1 MNKLYTKI
9 IVVLLA
15 PALLLSVALP
25 SQSKPKKAVQN
36 QANQANDRQFQ
47 IQATQAT
54 KIPAGSV
61 GNFVVTFANYAAG
74 PQSGLDVQEGKQV
87 SIPVSG
93 RVGNV
98 EVPAGATLVGKFN
111 RLNESS
117 GTLAFD
123 TLVANGKV
131 YKINAASAPVAGKLR
146 QDVYDLQNR
155 RDGRD
160 FAKTGVKERREQQRG
175 QAAREYSNAGGNI
188 VGIFSPLAGSLIGGI
203 GSIAGTSKETEAVEN
218 STAKQEEV
226 LDRDIPS
233 VLVAEISPLQNIS
246 VQFNDA
252 VDLNA
257 PVATLP
263 QAPPGP
269 GTPQQG
275 FPQQQATPQAAPAP
289 GTAPPAA
296 NAPGTPSAAPVP
308 AASNAPA
315 SFAAP
320 NAAPAPAANIA
331 PGTPSASP
339 QSASPANAAPPTIAP
354 SAIPGYPGSAPR

>member
-1 MNKLYTKI
+1 MLHQLFQKKI
-9 IVVLLA
+9 T
-15 PALLLSVALP
+15 ALLVPMLLVSMVVLP
-25 SQSKPKKAVQN
+25 SQAKPRKPAQQSPEAAK
-36 QANQANDRQFQ
+36 QFQ

-74 PQSGLDVQEGKQV
+74 PMTGLDVQEGKQV

-98 EVPAGATLVGKFN
+98 EVPAGATLVGRFN

-131 YKINAASAPVAGKLR
+131 YKINAASAPLPGKLR
-146 QDVYDLQNR
+146 QDLYDLQNR

-160 FAKTGVKERREQQRG
+160 FAKTGIKERREEQRG
-175 QAAREYSNAGGNI
+175 RAAREYSGAAGNI
-188 VGIFSPLAGSLIGGI
+188 VGNFSPLAGSLLGGI
-203 GSIAGTSKETEAVEN
+203 GSIVGTSKETEAVET
-218 STAKQEEV
+218 STSKQEEI

-233 VLVAEISPLQNIS
+233 VLVAEISPLQNLT

-263 QAPPGP
+263 QAPQGAPPQGLPVAAPQTNFANP
-269 GTPQQG
+269 GT
-275 FPQQQATPQAAPAP
+275 TV
-289 GTAPPAA
+289 PP
-296 NAPGTPSAAPVP
+296 T
-308 AASNAPA
+308 
-315 SFAAP
+315 
-320 NAAPAPAANIA
+320 
-331 PGTPSASP
+331 
-339 QSASPANAAPPTIAP
+339 AAPPY
-354 SAIPGYPGSAPR
+354 GYPAYGVPYAPGGYPYYPGAPGGALP

>member
-1 MNKLYTKI
+1 MLHQLFQKKI
-9 IVVLLA
+9 T
-15 PALLLSVALP
+15 ALLVPILLVSMVLP
-25 SQSKPKKAVQN
+25 SQAKPRKPAQSPAAAK
-36 QANQANDRQFQ
+36 QFQ

-74 PQSGLDVQEGKQV
+74 PMTGLDVQEGKQV

-98 EVPAGATLVGKFN
+98 EVPAGATLVGRFN

-131 YKINAASAPVAGKLR
+131 YKINAASAPLPGKLR
-146 QDVYDLQNR
+146 QDLYDLQNR

-160 FAKTGVKERREQQRG
+160 FAKTGIKERREEQRG
-175 QAAREYSNAGGNI
+175 RAAREYSNAGGNI
-188 VGIFSPLAGSLIGGI
+188 VGNFSPLAGSLIGGI
-203 GSIAGTSKETEAVEN
+203 GSIVGTSKETEAVET
-218 STAKQEEV
+218 STSKQEEI

-233 VLVAEISPLQNIS
+233 VLVAEISPLQNLT

-263 QAPPGP
+263 QAPQGGPPQGVPVAAPQTNFANP
-269 GTPQQG
+269 GTTVP
-275 FPQQQATPQAAPAP
+275 PTP
-289 GTAPPAA
+289 TVAPPY
-296 NAPGTPSAAPVP
+296 
-308 AASNAPA
+308 
-315 SFAAP
+315 
-320 NAAPAPAANIA
+320 
-331 PGTPSASP
+331 
-339 QSASPANAAPPTIAP
+339 
-354 SAIPGYPGSAPR
+354 GYPGYGAPYAPGGYPYYPGAPGGALP

>member
-1 MNKLYTKI
+1 MVALF
-9 IVVLLA
+9 A
-15 PALLLSVALP
+15 PVLLLSVALP
-25 SQSKPKKAVQN
+25 SQARPKKAVQKPAA
-36 QANQANDRQFQ
+36 QEQFQ

-160 FAKTGVKERREQQRG
+160 FAKTGIKERREEQRG

-188 VGIFSPLAGSLIGGI
+188 VGIFSPLAGSLIGGV
-203 GSIAGTSKETEAVEN
+203 GSIVGTSKETEAVET
-218 STAKQEEV
+218 STAKQEGI

-233 VLVAEISPLQNIS
+233 VLVAEISPLQNLS
-246 VQFNDA
+246 VQFNEA

-263 QAPPGP
+263 QGPPGP
-269 GTPQQG
+269 GTPQQA
-275 FPQQQATPQAAPAP
+275 FPQPQAAPAP
-289 GTAPPAA
+289 AGAPP
-296 NAPGTPSAAPVP
+296 
-308 AASNAPA
+308 
-315 SFAAP
+315 
-320 NAAPAPAANIA
+320 ANIA
-331 PGTPSASP
+331 PGAPAFPQAAPTPVAAPSANVVPGTPTAP
-339 QSASPANAAPPTIAP
+339 QAAPATNVAPRTPAVAPSPAPAPVSPPAANVAPSPSTPTIAP
-354 SAIPGYPGSAPR
+354 SAIPGYPGSR

>member
-1 MNKLYTKI
+1 LLYCGGGKILNKFYAKRM
-9 IVVLLA
+9 VALLA

-25 SQSKPKKAVQN
+25 SQARPKKAVQRPAA
-36 QANQANDRQFQ
+36 QEQFQ

-74 PQSGLDVQEGKQV
+74 PQSGLDIQEGKQV
-87 SIPVSG
+87 SIPVAG

-98 EVPAGATLVGKFN
+98 EVPAGATLVGRFN

-123 TLVANGKV
+123 TLIANGKV

-160 FAKTGVKERREQQRG
+160 FAKTGIKERREEQRG
-175 QAAREYSNAGGNI
+175 RAAREYSNAGGNI
-188 VGIFSPLAGSLIGGI
+188 VGNFSPLAGSLIGGI
-203 GSIAGTSKETEAVEN
+203 GSIVGTSKETEAVET
-218 STAKQEEV
+218 STTKQEEI

-246 VQFNDA
+246 VQFTDA

-263 QAPPGP
+263 QAPQGAPGAPQGVPVAAPPPSNFVNP
-269 GTPQQG
+269 GT
-275 FPQQQATPQAAPAP
+275 TVPAVP
-289 GTAPPAA
+289 TAPP
-296 NAPGTPSAAPVP
+296 PGY
-308 AASNAPA
+308 
-315 SFAAP
+315 
-320 NAAPAPAANIA
+320 
-331 PGTPSASP
+331 G
-339 QSASPANAAPPTIAP
+339 APPYG
-354 SAIPGYPGSAPR
+354 GYPGYAPGYGAPPYGGGYPGYGGPGGGLP

>member
-1 MNKLYTKI
+1 LNKFYTKK
-9 IVVLLA
+9 IVALLV
-15 PALLLSVALP
+15 PVLLLSVALP
-25 SQSKPKKAVQN
+25 SHAKPKKAVQN
-36 QANQANDRQFQ
+36 PETEKQFQ

-74 PQSGLDVQEGKQV
+74 PQSGLDIQEGKQV

-117 GTLAFD
+117 GNLVFD

-160 FAKTGVKERREQQRG
+160 FAKTGVKERREEQRG
-175 QAAREYSNAGGNI
+175 QAAREYSGAAGNI
-188 VGIFSPLAGSLIGGI
+188 VGNFSPLAGSLIGGV
-203 GSIAGTSKETEAVEN
+203 GSIVGTSKETEAVEN
-218 STAKQEEV
+218 STAKQEGI

-233 VLVAEISPLQNIS
+233 VLVAEISPLQNLS

-269 GTPQQG
+269 GTPQQAAPIA
-275 FPQQQATPQAAPAP
+275 PQPQAPAAQPPNVAP
-289 GTAPPAA
+289 GTLP
-296 NAPGTPSAAPVP
+296 T
-308 AASNAPA
+308 
-315 SFAAP
+315 AP
-320 NAAPAPAANIA
+320 NAAPAPY
-331 PGTPSASP
+331 
-339 QSASPANAAPPTIAP
+339 
-354 SAIPGYPGSAPR
+354 IPGYPGSAPR

>member
-1 MNKLYTKI
+1 MMA
-9 IVVLLA
+9 VLLA
-15 PALLLSVALP
+15 PTLFLSVALP
-25 SQSKPKKAVQN
+25 GQAKPKKAVQN
-36 QANQANDRQFQ
+36 PETDKQFQ

-74 PQSGLDVQEGKQV
+74 PQSGMDVQEGKQV

-98 EVPAGATLVGKFN
+98 EVPAGATLVGRFN

-117 GTLAFD
+117 GNLVFD

-131 YKINAASAPVAGKLR
+131 YKINAASAPVPGKLR

-160 FAKTGVKERREQQRG
+160 FAKTGIKERREEQRG
-175 QAAREYSNAGGNI
+175 QATREYSNAAGSIIGN
-188 VGIFSPLAGSLIGGI
+188 FSPLAGSLIGGA
-203 GSIAGTSKETEAVEN
+203 GAIAGTSKETEAVET
-218 STAKQEEV
+218 STAKQEGI

-257 PVATLP
+257 SVATLP
-263 QAPPGP
+263 QSPPGTGT
-269 GTPQQG
+269 GTPQ
-275 FPQQQATPQAAPAP
+275 QAAPAP
-289 GTAPPAA
+289 VSVPPA
-296 NAPGTPSAAPVP
+296 NVAPGVP
-308 AASNAPA
+308 
-315 SFAAP
+315 
-320 NAAPAPAANIA
+320 APAPAAVPSNSGVA
-331 PGTPSASP
+331 PGTPAV
-339 QSASPANAAPPTIAP
+339 AP
-354 SAIPGYPGSAPR
+354 SSIPGYPGSAPR